1 METINTTARQQFA
14 TDYVMVVDNDFNAY
28 SDIME
33 MQNTKAGN
41 VSGLS
46 DELRNQFET
55 YISEVAEREA
65 ENGHEVGSL
74 LISQMLIGW
83 GSAVF
88 DDIARHYIAIKKEQ
102 VNG

>member
-1 METINTTARQQFA
+1 METINTTAREQFA
-14 TDYVMVVDNDFNAY
+14 SDYCLVVDNDFNSY
-28 SDIME
+28 NDIME
-33 MQNTKAGN
+33 RQNTKAGN

-46 DELRNQFET
+46 DELRAEFET
-55 YISEVAEREA
+55 YISQVAEREA

-88 DDIARHYIAIKKEQ
+88 DDIARHYITLKREA
-102 VNG
+102 

>member
-14 TDYVMVVDNDFNAY
+14 TDYVLVVDNDFNSY
-28 SDIME
+28 NEIME

-88 DDIARHYIAIKKEQ
+88 
-102 VNG
+102 